1 MAKALLEQGRTEEA
15 VEMLDLGLERLP
27 TDRIRFTANN
37 TYPFLEAYYAAGA
50 MGDPEATQKGDA
62 LLLEYAR
69 NVIEYIE
76 YYLRFE
82 GAQGDL
88 VTPDLDDKLND
99 LGDLYYLA
107 TYAGRTDIVRELN
120 DSYRSLGV
128 SDEELFDVGDHPEML
143 DTGLRLDS

>member
-1 MAKALLEQGRTEEA
+1 M
-15 VEMLDLGLERLP
+15 LP
-27 TDRIRFTANN
+27 TSQIRFTQSN
-37 TYPFLEAYYAAGA
+37 TYPFLEAYYAAGVL
-50 MGDPEATQKGDA
+50 GVPEATQKGDA

-82 GAQGDL
+82 GVQGDM
-88 VTPDLDDKLND
+88 VTADLDDKLND

-120 DSYRSLGV
+120 DYYRSLGV
-128 SDEELFDVGDHPEML
+128 DDEELFDVGDRLLPL
-143 DTGLRLDS
+143 DVDTVAEE